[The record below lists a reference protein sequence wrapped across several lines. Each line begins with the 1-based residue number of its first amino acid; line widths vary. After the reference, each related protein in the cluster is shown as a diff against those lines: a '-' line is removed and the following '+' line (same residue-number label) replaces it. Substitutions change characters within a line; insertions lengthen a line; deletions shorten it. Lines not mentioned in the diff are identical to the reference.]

1 MLFSGPHWLLPF
13 SVMFLFTLIYFSL
26 KEKPLLLDSETQIL
40 RLEQR
45 MLYCNSHLEKIL
57 ASVKPGFIIFFFFF
71 DSNFQVDVF
80 SQGMIK
86 YK

>member
-1 MLFSGPHWLLPF
+1 MLFAGPHWLQPSPL
-13 SVMFLFTLIYFSL
+13 MFLSTLLYLSI
-26 KEKPLLLDSETQIL
+26 KEKPFLLDSETQIL

-57 ASVKPGFIIFFFFF
+57 ASVKPGFFFFF